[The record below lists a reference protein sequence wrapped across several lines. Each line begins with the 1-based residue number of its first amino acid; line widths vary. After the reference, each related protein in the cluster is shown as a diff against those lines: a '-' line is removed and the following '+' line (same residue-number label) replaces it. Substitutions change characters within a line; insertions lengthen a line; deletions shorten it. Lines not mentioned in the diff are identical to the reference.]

1 MIYLDYSSMTL
12 GECGL
17 NENITLG
24 STKQYCIY
32 NGDLD

>member
-17 NENITLG
+17 NENITL
-24 STKQYCIY
+24 YCIY
-32 NGDLD
+32 NGDLA